1 MENEVQRLRD
11 CLMQNAALVDEKSIL
26 SLLYKAYSE
35 KHRLDDQKIKDN
47 FNELYRA
54 MNGMD
59 LKTMDTI
66 LYPVCTLCRDHER
79 AGFIEGIKLGVI
91 LAHELSGNLDK

>member
-1 MENEVQRLRD
+1 MVGEIQYLRD
-11 CLMQNAALVDEKSIL
+11 CLLQNAALVDEKSIL
-26 SLLYKAYSE
+26 TLLYDAYSE
-35 KHRLDDQKIKDN
+35 KHRLDDQIIKDD
-47 FNELYRA
+47 FSDLYQA

-79 AGFIEGIKLGVI
+79 VGFIEGVKVGIWLSE
-91 LAHELSGNLDK
+91 ELK

>member
-1 MENEVQRLRD
+1 MVGEIQHLRD

-26 SLLYKAYSE
+26 TLLYEVYSE
-35 KHRLDDQKIKDN
+35 KYRLDDQKIKND

-79 AGFIEGIKLGVI
+79 AGFIEGIKLGFL
-91 LAHELSGNLDK
+91 LAHELSGNFNK

>member
-1 MENEVQRLRD
+1 MVGEIQHLRD
-11 CLMQNAALVDEKSIL
+11 CLMQNAASVDEKSIL
-26 SLLYKAYSE
+26 TLLYEAYSE

-79 AGFIEGIKLGVI
+79 TGFQEGVKVGIR
-91 LAHELSGNLDK
+91 LAKELK